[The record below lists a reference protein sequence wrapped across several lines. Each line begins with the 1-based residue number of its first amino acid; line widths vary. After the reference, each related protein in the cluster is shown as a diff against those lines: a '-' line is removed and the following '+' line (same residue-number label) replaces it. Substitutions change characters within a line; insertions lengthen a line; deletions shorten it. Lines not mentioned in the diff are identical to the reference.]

1 MTSNAKKIY
10 DKLCDIYPSALE
22 SITDLSFNTDGNKR
36 FVISD
41 ELGFNFDKVS
51 NLAPCHPQGKKE
63 KSPDALFL
71 ANDILYFVEFKEGSA
86 KKEDIRMKI
95 HEGITTLFC
104 FVLKHL
110 PEISREDF
118 LSLHIRYGV
127 VMRGFRATGR
137 QGLIDRLEATSN
149 KFNLRNI
156 EGFLVRKTSVRDE
169 PARILELLH
178 TVSAGRISSI
188 DISLPDSTIQS
199 HAM

>member
-10 DKLCDIYPSALE
+10 DKLCAVYPQALE
-22 SITDLSFNTDGNKR
+22 SISNLSFNSDGKKS
-36 FVISD
+36 FIIST
-41 ELGFNFDKVS
+41 EVGFNFDKVS

-71 ANDILYFVEFKEGSA
+71 ANDTLYFIEFKEGGA

-104 FVLKHL
+104 FTLKHL

-118 LSLHIRYGV
+118 LGLHIRYGV

-137 QGLIDRLEATSN
+137 QGLIDSLEATSN

-169 PARILELLH
+169 PSRILELLH
-178 TVSAGRISSI
+178 TVSSGRISSI
-188 DISLPDSTIQS
+188 DIALPDSTIRS
-199 HAM
+199 YTI